1 MEHLN
6 VHVRRIIPH
15 TRAGRLSALVNAM
28 SEERHREKPRA
39 VISLRLNLPLLR
51 NESAQA
57 LRQRVRDEALRYLD
71 IA

>member
-1 MEHLN
+1 L
-6 VHVRRIIPH
+6 RG
-15 TRAGRLSALVNAM
+15 RAGPSDKR
-28 SEERHREKPRA
+28 ERHGGKPRV